1 MWKGKLIRE
10 ATRQGNDK
18 VARQMEAAH
27 RTSLA
32 KGEVGIR
39 DKRPVMTVAEFI
51 EQRFEPWAQGSF
63 ERSSP
68 KTWRD
73 YYKVGIKAILKF
85 KSLADAKLNEVTSET
100 ALGFAAHRQAK
111 GLQVTTVNSS
121 LQILRR
127 LLRLAAEWGV
137 IDSAPPIRLLPGG
150 RHREHVVSS
159 EEEARYLAAA
169 PDALAHVSTVLVDT
183 GLRPEECFRLRWEA
197 ITWSNG
203 RHGTFLVTHGKTA
216 AARRVL
222 PMTRRVRAVLESR
235 WEKAGKPI
243 EGWVWPAQTRSGH
256 LESSSLKKQH
266 ARTFKTLSDE
276 AKNGDAKPVRKFVLY
291 SLRHTFLTRLG
302 ESGCDAWT
310 LARIAGHSSIAMST
324 RYVHPSEDAV
334 LTAMERLGG
343 HKIGHTAETANPE
356 RNTRKQLPS

>member
-1 MWKGKLIRE
+1 MIYKRGCNKKGPNGTCNKCGERGACGVYWYKFMWQGKLIRE
-10 ATRQGNDK
+10 STKQGNDK
-18 VARQMEAAH
+18 VARSIEAAH

-39 DKRPVMTVAEFI
+39 DKKLSPILAEFI
-51 EQRFEPWAQGSF
+51 EQQFEPWARGTF
-63 ERSSP
+63 EKSSP

-73 YYKVGIKAILKF
+73 YYKVGIKAILDF
-85 KSLADAKLNEVTSET
+85 KRLADTNLNEVTSET

-127 LLRLAAEWGV
+127 MLRLAAEWGV
-137 IDSAPPIRLLPGG
+137 IDKAPLIRLLPGG
-150 RHREHVVSS
+150 RHREHVVSRD
-159 EEEARYLAAA
+159 EEAKYLAAA

-203 RHGTFLVTHGKTA
+203 RYGTFLVTHGKTA

-222 PMTRRVRAVLESR
+222 PMTPRVRTILEDR
-235 WEKAGKPI
+235 WEKAGKPL

-266 ARTFKTLSDE
+266 AKVVSEATRIHQEERT
-276 AKNGDAKPVRKFVLY
+276 
-291 SLRHTFLTRLG
+291 
-302 ESGCDAWT
+302 
-310 LARIAGHSSIAMST
+310 
-324 RYVHPSEDAV
+324 
-334 LTAMERLGG
+334 
-343 HKIGHTAETANPE
+343 
-356 RNTRKQLPS
+356 